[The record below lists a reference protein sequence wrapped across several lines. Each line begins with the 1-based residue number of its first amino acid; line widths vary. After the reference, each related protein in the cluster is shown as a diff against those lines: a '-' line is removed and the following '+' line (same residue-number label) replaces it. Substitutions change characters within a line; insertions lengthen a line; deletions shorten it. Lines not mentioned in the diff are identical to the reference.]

1 MTQER
6 IPISEVAKIIGV
18 SEPQVRNLMK
28 RGALPIGQ
36 VLSPKM
42 TERVPMNKA
51 AKILGIGAPQV
62 RNFMKRGV
70 MPIGQVLSP
79 NQTGKSTYTFYVY
92 RNKLEKYIGRN
103 LTEEEISKTP

>member
-1 MTQER
+1 MQEVSER

-18 SEPQVRNLMK
+18 GEPQVRNLMK

-79 NQTGKSTYTFYVY
+79 NQTGKTVYTYYVY
-92 RNKLEKYIGRN
+92 RSKLEKYIGRE
-103 LTEEEISKTP
+103 LKEEETE

>member
-6 IPISEVAKIIGV
+6 IPISEV
-18 SEPQVRNLMK
+18 
-28 RGALPIGQ
+28 
-36 VLSPKM
+36 
-42 TERVPMNKA
+42 

-79 NQTGKSTYTFYVY
+79 NQTGKTVYTYYVY
-92 RNKLEKYIGRN
+92 RSKLEKYIGRE
-103 LTEEEISKTP
+103 LKEEETE

>member
-18 SEPQVRNLMK
+18 GEPQVRNLMK

-42 TERVPMNKA
+42 T
-51 AKILGIGAPQV
+51 
-62 RNFMKRGV
+62 
-70 MPIGQVLSP
+70 
-79 NQTGKSTYTFYVY
+79 GKKTYTYYVY
-92 RNKLEKYIGRN
+92 RNKLEKYIGKS
-103 LTEEEISKTP
+103 LTDEI

>member
-6 IPISEVAKIIGV
+6 IPISE
-18 SEPQVRNLMK
+18 
-28 RGALPIGQ
+28 
-36 VLSPKM
+36 
-42 TERVPMNKA
+42 A

-79 NQTGKSTYTFYVY
+79 NQTGKTVYTYYVY
-92 RNKLEKYIGRN
+92 RSKLEKYIGRE
-103 LTEEEISKTP
+103 LKEEETE